1 MKYLETHPYGDDLVA
16 ILLIGQ
22 VFYNEFN
29 AQRRWDM
36 VNYDVNFPFMMVN
49 RAVGSVRGGGRI
61 IKQLNTPNTTVIAV
75 LTSGIPPDEPNENWL
90 QDKIFGVGNMIATWI
105 YFILLLGSMAFQV
118 VVMKLQFKAKMPWWH
133 PMSSFLNFFYAT
145 CTMLQNGP
153 FGPWSLH
160 VWNYIMVSWLVCI
173 PLGTTWATS
182 MAMAY
187 EWIVVI
193 LPRTDYTKY
202 IKLALAIFVLCYTL
216 GIEIMWLYCQNV
228 FWMSGAQATTMLG
241 LINTSN
247 DIANYTIVPLY
258 CATAIFF
265 IIRIALA
272 GRKSAAIAGVAKKL
286 FKYVVLQIVG
296 LIVCWFFWNWFV
308 ALQVFGPEFGLLTKK
323 HQVWDPDMVIAMHC
337 HLTPLKT
344 LFQTLSEGSFFYTIA
359 SNASKGS

>member
-1 MKYLETHPYGDDLVA
+1 MRLFVTLLLHAVDASHMIYYNSYTGTSVTDPFLPATLNSIVPWVGPFPKMQEQTVGMNVTGKVVYLAKRPLACMPEDWGPSISGPTVIMLPGNMWGRDAKASAGNCLDYYSTMMKYLETHPYGDDLVA

-36 VNYDVNFPFMMVN
+36 VNYDVKFPFMMVN
-49 RAVGSVRGGGRI
+49 RAVGPVRGGGRI

-75 LTSGIPPDEPNENWL
+75 LTSGIPPDEVNENWL

-105 YFILLLGSMAFQV
+105 YFILLLGSMAFQL
-118 VVMKLQFKAKMPWWH
+118 VVMKLQCKAKMPWWH

-202 IKLALAIFVLCYTL
+202 IKILLA
-216 GIEIMWLYCQNV
+216 
-228 FWMSGAQATTMLG
+228 
-241 LINTSN
+241 
-247 DIANYTIVPLY
+247 
-258 CATAIFF
+258 
-265 IIRIALA
+265 
-272 GRKSAAIAGVAKKL
+272 
-286 FKYVVLQIVG
+286 
-296 LIVCWFFWNWFV
+296 
-308 ALQVFGPEFGLLTKK
+308 
-323 HQVWDPDMVIAMHC
+323 
-337 HLTPLKT
+337 
-344 LFQTLSEGSFFYTIA
+344 
-359 SNASKGS
+359 